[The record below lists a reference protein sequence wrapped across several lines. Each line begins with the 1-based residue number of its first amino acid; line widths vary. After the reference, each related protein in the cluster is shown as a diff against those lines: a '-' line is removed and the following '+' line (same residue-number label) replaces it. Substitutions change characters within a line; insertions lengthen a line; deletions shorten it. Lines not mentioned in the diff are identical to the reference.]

1 MQQESREFL
10 RCHFEFRK
18 LNILS
23 FYLRNNNKIIH
34 VNAEPNHPP
43 SIIKQLPNS
52 IELKLPQLSAN
63 EEIFKNPIIPCNEA
77 LTKAG
82 YKQQMRYQR
91 NIRQNTNINKIQKRN
106 IIWFSPTYS
115 ANVVTKVGKHFLSL
129 LDKHFH
135 LTTSSIKY
143 STEIP

>member
-34 VNAEPNHPP
+34 VNTEPNHSP

-52 IELKLPQLSAN
+52 IELKFPQLSAN
-63 EEIFKNPIIPCNEA
+63 EEISKNSVTTCNET

-82 YKQQMRYQR
+82 YKHQMRYQQ
-91 NIRQNTNINKIQKRN
+91 NIRQNTNINKNQKRN
-106 IIWFSPTYS
+106 IIWFSPPYS
-115 ANVVTKVGKHFLSL
+115 ANVVTKVGNHFLSL

-143 STEIP
+143 STETP